1 MEEQSIMK
9 KFRLPLIRRA
19 LAASAF
25 AMGLAATP
33 GTAQADYY
41 GTNDMLTIIKMGD
54 VHGHLEPHG
63 VIFENNGLGNTVT
76 PNSGGVA
83 KLYTLVKRIRN
94 ETPGRNLLLNCGDT
108 LHGGAEVMFTR
119 GMAIANIMNYFQI
132 DAFTP
137 GNWDFGYGQVTF
149 RRHFTGTDS
158 NGNPFPAGVV
168 AGVSF
173 PAGVVANYPT
183 VAANLYNAAPA
194 APGLVGQRVL
204 PPYIIKQVNGMKV
217 AIIGLTTDITAQQ
230 ADVFNTTFLQT
241 MGWVELPGIIDTVRN
256 VEGADL
262 VVVQSELGFAKNLQL
277 SKEIRGIDVMLSTH
291 THERTPKAII
301 VPGTGTIMVESGT
314 DSNLGRLDLKVFRG
328 RVVGYKW
335 KLFNVDDNVPED
347 PTVKAMVDAV
357 RKPFL
362 CGPDF
367 VPHTFTPA
375 GFAPGNGMKLK
386 TQPDDCL
393 DTVVATTGTTIAR
406 NNVLEVFSNNFF
418 ADAML
423 NAVPY
428 TADIAITNGYRF
440 DTPIAP
446 GPITVGD
453 LYHFFPIS
461 PILGVGDFTGGQI
474 KNRVENNF
482 DAVFDPNPYRQ
493 RGGWSLAYS
502 GMSLNVDLTGTEPS
516 SIPRGRASNIMIRN
530 HDTGQMEPLNKGKVY
545 TMVSCFANGDPLDM
559 LCNTPG
565 AHNLRFVKADGTLMP
580 ATSSIPA
587 GTEVMFPVPA
597 IINYL
602 KANGGVIPTTGMGR
616 IAAVNNFVPESL
628 FEGNPLIQAS
638 QGAGPAWMGRND
650 PNPRSWWGARKDDEQ
665 MRALQVKLRMPT
677 GKRDNPAT
685 TGAGVADF
693 EMSYDE

>member
-1 MEEQSIMK
+1 MK
-9 KFRLPLIRRA
+9 KFRLPLIRMA